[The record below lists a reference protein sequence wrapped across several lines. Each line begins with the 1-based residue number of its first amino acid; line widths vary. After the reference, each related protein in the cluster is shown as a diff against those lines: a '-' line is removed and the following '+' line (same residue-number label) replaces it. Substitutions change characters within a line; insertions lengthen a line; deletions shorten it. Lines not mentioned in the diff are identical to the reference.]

1 MKWVGVLKELNSQF
15 TEMKS
20 EFMGRAEDKN
30 INLINLLE
38 KYLEKNYYEFYNEN
52 NLKRVFQK
60 AREDKDVEIKIVDTI
75 SKFILN

>member
-1 MKWVGVLKELNSQF
+1 MERLNNQF
-15 TEMKS
+15 TEIESDFRGRS
-20 EFMGRAEDKN
+20 EGEN

-52 NLKRVFQK
+52 NLNIVFQK
-60 AREDKDVEIKIVDTI
+60 AREDKNIEIKIVDTI

>member
-1 MKWVGVLKELNSQF
+1 MERLNSQF
-15 TEMKS
+15 TEIESDFRGRS
-20 EFMGRAEDKN
+20 EGEH

-52 NLKRVFQK
+52 NLNIVFQK
-60 AREDKDVEIKIVDTI
+60 AREDKNIEIKIVDTI

>member
-15 TEMKS
+15 TEIKYD
-20 EFMGRAEDKN
+20 FMGRAEEKN

-38 KYLEKNYYEFYNEN
+38 KYLEKNYYEFYTEN
-52 NLKRVFQK
+52 NLKIVFQR
-60 AREDKDVEIKIVDTI
+60 AREDKDIEIKIVDTI